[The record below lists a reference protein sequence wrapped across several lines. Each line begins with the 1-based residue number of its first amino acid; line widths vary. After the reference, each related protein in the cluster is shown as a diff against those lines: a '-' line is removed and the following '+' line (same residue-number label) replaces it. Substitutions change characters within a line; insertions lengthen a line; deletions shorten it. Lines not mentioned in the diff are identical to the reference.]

1 MYAGMSLVQKIIPF
15 LKSKRNL
22 RVKWLLT
29 IKYIL
34 FKLHLFLRNVFTFKG
49 LSLQLNLTTLDIKMF
64 ACNFQAITKSR
75 IPIAT
80 SSQVCKCFKSLIP
93 VYRITVSGSLLNCW
107 TDI

>member
-1 MYAGMSLVQKIIPF
+1 MSLVQKIIPF

-29 IKYIL
+29 IKYIF